1 MASEVF
7 SAKENGVN
15 ALNAVSQRGGR
26 RDGLLKIMA
35 SQMSR
40 ARTSAERE
48 RIYKAANDEIK
59 GLTGKGIS
67 RKEADAALSAQKQKF
82 QGGYDA
88 YLTHL
93 QRTGGFSSTVN
104 KEYDNALMR
113 HEKEGTLTPKER
125 DALISLKYRK
135 KNAGF

>member
-35 SQMSR
+35 NQMSR

-67 RKEADAALSAQKQKF
+67 RKEAEAALSAQMQKF